1 MRLLVTHDPLDAAA
15 LADRLLILEAGH
27 VVQTGTFADV
37 SARPRSGYVAELV
50 GVNLLTGVGHDDRVE
65 LPNRATIVV
74 PGAGTG
80 EVMVVIH
87 PHAVA
92 LHRQRTEGSPR
103 NVARGVVESIEP
115 LGDRTPRPDRRAG
128 AADRRDHA
136 RRGAR
141 PRPARGHRGLDR
153 GQGDRRDGLP
163 AVNIEAI

>member
-87 PHAVA
+87 PRAVA

-115 LGDRTPRPDRRAG
+115 LGDRTRVRIDAPVPLIAEITPDAVHDLDLRAG
-128 AADRRDHA
+128 TEVWTAVKATDVTVY
-136 RRGAR
+136 
-141 PRPARGHRGLDR
+141 PR
-153 GQGDRRDGLP
+153 
-163 AVNIEAI
+163 